1 MTRTA
6 ILASI
11 YPHEQEGM
19 LKLSQLARAVAS
31 TMPPMSR
38 EAVTMKVWAQAVEDV
53 LERIESKE
61 TVQ

>member
-11 YPHEQEGM
+11 YPHEQEAM
-19 LKLSQLARAVAS
+19 LKLTQLARAVAS
-31 TMPPMSR
+31 TLDGR
-38 EAVTMKVWAQAVEDV
+38 EAATMRVWAQMVEDV
-53 LERIESKE
+53 IERIESKE

>member
-11 YPHEQEGM
+11 YPHEQEAI
-19 LKLSQLARAVAS
+19 LKLVQLARALAS
-31 TMPPMSR
+31 TLDGK
-38 EAVTMKVWAQAVEDV
+38 EAITMRVWAQIAEDV
-53 LERIESKE
+53 IERIEQKE

>member
-1 MTRTA
+1 MTRKA

-11 YPHEQEGM
+11 YPHEQEAM
-19 LKLSQLARAVAS
+19 LKLAQLTRALASSLPPTETHTIRMLIWSQ
-31 TMPPMSR
+31 M
-38 EAVTMKVWAQAVEDV
+38 VEDV

>member
-11 YPHEQEGM
+11 YPHEQEAM
-19 LKLSQLARAVAS
+19 LKLTQLARALAS
-31 TMPPMSR
+31 TMDGR
-38 EAVTMKVWAQAVEDV
+38 EAETMRIWAQIVEEV
-53 LERIESKE
+53 IERIERKE